1 MQRGPADRDGKDTV
15 IEMKRVLWICNIM
28 LPVIARK
35 LSLPYSNREGWLSGI
50 FEQQTAERAEREIA
64 LGICFPAESADL
76 PSGS

>member
-50 FEQQTAERAEREIA
+50 F
-64 LGICFPAESADL
+64 
-76 PSGS
+76 